1 MSYKIAV
8 ASSDGVQID
17 ETFGSARSFLIYE
30 VTDGKYIKTEERTA
44 DLEDEKAD
52 GSSSSCGS
60 TKAGC
65 GNGTGNGCG
74 SGEGCGGA
82 SAKVALITD
91 CRCVVCKKIGFQIQK
106 QLERKAISAFD
117 VNCTVEEALSRISD
131 YYSHIDNHKS
141 LRAEKQK

>member
-8 ASSDGVQID
+8 ASSDGTKID

-30 VTDGKYIKTEERTA
+30 VTDKKYEKTEERA
-44 DLEDEKAD
+44 AALDETQNAS
-52 GSSSSCGS
+52 GSCGD
-60 TKAGC
+60 KAGC
-65 GNGTGNGCG
+65 GNGSGNGCETG
-74 SGEGCGGA
+74 SGCGGA
-82 SAKVALITD
+82 SLKVELIAD

-117 VNCTVEEALSRISD
+117 VSCSVEEALSKISD

-141 LRAEKQK
+141 LRAEGYPDK